1 LVPQLPFHNHQQQHQ
16 NTKKINSS
24 SLPAQPNTNNFSFLN
39 SYNSSTSS
47 TEWQL
52 NQTLTGS
59 NSIENL
65 LTSGVIVNGN
75 KSFEIWNKIKNHHQQ
90 HEINNAKSSKVDS
103 IKAISL
109 NNESVSQIKTDNNNT
124 YSSITPNMTMI
135 NVENLNFYTSIDG
148 EQQQPQQ
155 QQQHHHHQHYLNHD
169 CSTCFKKLNSYH
181 NFHQESSQTQS
192 KSQQCNQ
199 VRAAAVAINL
209 AKLLSNNSKNFA
221 QNDFITSNNNTEA
234 TTLKYPHKKQRL
246 NRSLDNIPKSDLE
259 ENWSTTTQKNSNSII
274 NNDSNKDSTLAS
286 SAPSIKI
293 TKQNEQNDKESI
305 ISLSSF
311 SSSVDKIETTTTK
324 RNNTSTSIK
333 TNKKIIIQKESSAS
347 ALSCSCRIKLE
358 PECMTITIDTN
369 NKDDN
374 DKGHN
379 CGTSKN
385 FKQIDLKLSP
395 GRVNIT
401 KKKSNNNN
409 NNNNE
414 QSDSES
420 DAGSQCSSS
429 SGGSIH
435 LQIDEA
441 STIIEPSSDA
451 LFSNFSKTKTTSD
464 STTTELKVIKSES
477 MDQESATFNASNNN
491 FILTDSKDNNSLSAK
506 FFFSNKI
513 SNDMETTTNQQD
525 ESNDFKNVSKKNQ
538 RWNLFHEVN
547 YFFFVF
553 MSFKTIIFYF

>member
-1 LVPQLPFHNHQQQHQ
+1 LVPQLPFHNHQQQQHQ

-90 HEINNAKSSKVDS
+90 HEINNAKSSKVES

-155 QQQHHHHQHYLNHD
+155 QQQQQHHHHHQHYLNHD

-464 STTTELKVIKSES
+464 STTTELK
-477 MDQESATFNASNNN
+477 
-491 FILTDSKDNNSLSAK
+491 
-506 FFFSNKI
+506 
-513 SNDMETTTNQQD
+513 DMETTTNQQD
-525 ESNDFKNVSKKNQ
+525 ESNDFKNISKKNQ